1 VKKDQT
7 PGSGVAGMLVVPPVL
22 LRVANATKAFT
33 AQIFTPHIG
42 NRLALVLG
50 QGRYLFPLFRRLRG
64 RVSAKVRPIGGNR
77 TVAVSLVTYPSLL
90 RTGSPANDQAAAFYY
105 QPRSLGRHPVV
116 LILHGLGSRR
126 AGLEQWLAR
135 QLARRG
141 LAALVPV
148 FPDHMMRKTPGG
160 MLDALRQGDPDKI
173 RDAGLQAILDLR
185 RALDWLEA
193 REEIAPDRV
202 GVVGTSLGAIEGVA
216 ALGLEARVKA
226 GVLVLGGGDLA
237 HSIWS
242 SRHAWVPLRR
252 RFEQQGITEEELRRR
267 WRAIDALSYADWAR
281 SKPVYMVNARFDAI
295 ILRAST
301 ERLWEALGR
310 PPIEWLPTGHNTAFF
325 LRRRILERALSFL
338 GDALGVPGKQEATRG
353 RGREIRPVRRRL
365 VPRGA

>member
-7 PGSGVAGMLVVPPVL
+7 PGNGVAGMLVVPPVL
-22 LRVANATKAFT
+22 VRIVSAAKGFT
-33 AQIFTPHIG
+33 ARMVTSHIG
-42 NRLALVLG
+42 NRVALVLG

-105 QPRSLGRHPVV
+105 QPRSPGRHPVV

-126 AGLEQWLAR
+126 ASLEQWLAR
-135 QLARRG
+135 QFARRG

-148 FPDHMMRKTPGG
+148 FPDHMMRKAPGG
-160 MLDALRQGDPDKI
+160 MQDAFREGDPDRI
-173 RDAGLQAILDLR
+173 RDAGLQAVLDLR

-193 REEIAPDRV
+193 REEIAPGQV
-202 GVVGTSLGAIEGVA
+202 GVVGISLGAIEGVA

-237 HSIWS
+237 RSIWS

-252 RFEQQGITEEELRRR
+252 RFERQGITEEELRRR
-267 WRAIDALSYADWAR
+267 WWAIDPLSYADWAR

-301 ERLWEALGR
+301 EHLWEALGR
-310 PPIEWLPTGHNTAFF
+310 PPIEWLPTGHNTASL
-325 LRRRILERALSFL
+325 LRRRILERAFSFL
-338 GDALGVPGKQEATRG
+338 GEALGVREKQEAARS
-353 RGREIRPVRRRL
+353 RVRETRPVRRRL
-365 VPRGA
+365 APRGV